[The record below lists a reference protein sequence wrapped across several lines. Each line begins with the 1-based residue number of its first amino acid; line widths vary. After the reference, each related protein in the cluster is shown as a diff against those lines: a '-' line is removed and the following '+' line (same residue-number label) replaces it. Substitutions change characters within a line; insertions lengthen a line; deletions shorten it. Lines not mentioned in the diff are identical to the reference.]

1 MSATTAGAHG
11 GSEAGVDQM
20 PVATAV
26 RLVGATKRFGA
37 LTAVDALDLD
47 VLQGE
52 FLALL
57 GPSGC
62 GKTTTLRMIGG
73 FESPD
78 AGTIY
83 IDGVDVTR
91 KPPDRRPVNTVFQSY
106 ALFPHMSAS
115 DNVEYGLRIRGV
127 DRAESARRVAEIL
140 ALVGLGDVGPK
151 RPRQLSGGM
160 QQRVALARALVLRPT
175 VLLLDEPLGSL
186 DLKFRK
192 QMQVEL
198 RRIHREVGGTF
209 VHVTH
214 DQEEAMT
221 MADRICVMD
230 RGRIVQIGA
239 PTEIY
244 DRPNSLYVA
253 GFIGS
258 MSFLDGSVASSDG
271 TNASVAVPGVGELRG
286 RSVEVLAVGAAASF
300 AIRPEQLT
308 PITQEMAVPG
318 CALTGRLTDL
328 VPTGSASLA
337 RVAAAG
343 GELVAQ
349 VPRSFDGRVG
359 EELTLAWQPE
369 VARVFSRPTA

>member
-1 MSATTAGAHG
+1 MSAITVGQHG
-11 GSEAGVDQM
+11 VSAV
-20 PVATAV
+20 AV
-26 RLVGATKRFGA
+26 RLAGATKRYGA

-47 VLQGE
+47 VVRGE

-78 AGTIY
+78 SGTIH

-106 ALFPHMSAS
+106 ALFPHMSVS
-115 DNVEYGLRIRGV
+115 DNVEYGLRVRGV
-127 DRAESARRVAEIL
+127 GRTESRRQVAEIL
-140 ALVGLGDVGPK
+140 ALVGLGDIGAK
-151 RPRQLSGGM
+151 RPRHLSGGM

-186 DLKFRK
+186 DLKLRK

-209 VHVTH
+209 IHVTH

-230 RGRIVQIGA
+230 RGRIVQSGT

-244 DRPNSLYVA
+244 DRPNSRYVA

-258 MSFLDGSVASSDG
+258 MSFLDGTLTSSDG
-271 TNASVAVPGVGELRG
+271 THGIVAVAGAGELRG
-286 RSVEVLAVGAAASF
+286 RLAETLAQGAAVSF
-300 AIRPEQLT
+300 AVRPEQLT
-308 PITQEMAVPG
+308 PVSPG
-318 CALTGRLTDL
+318 SAASGCSLSGRLMDL

-337 RVAAAG
+337 RVAVGG

-349 VPRSFDGRVG
+349 VPRRFNGRVG
-359 EELTLAWQPE
+359 EELTLSWEPD
-369 VARVFSRPTA
+369 VALVFSRPVS

>member
-1 MSATTAGAHG
+1 MTAAVGSSRPSTAATTT
-11 GSEAGVDQM
+11 VDG
-20 PVATAV
+20 TCAV
-26 RLVGATKRFGA
+26 RLSGATKRYGQ

-47 VLQGE
+47 VVRGE

-73 FESPD
+73 FETPD
-78 AGTIY
+78 AGSIH
-83 IDGVDVTR
+83 IDGVDVTG

-106 ALFPHMSAS
+106 ALFPHMSVW
-115 DNVEYGLRIRGV
+115 DNVEYGLRT
-127 DRAESARRVAEIL
+127 RRVARDESRRRVTDVL
-140 ALVGLGDVGPK
+140 TLVGLGDVGGK

-160 QQRVALARALVLRPT
+160 QQRVALARALVLKPT

-198 RRIHREVGGTF
+198 RRLHKEVGGTF
-209 VHVTH
+209 IHVTH

-221 MADRICVMD
+221 MADRICVMNS
-230 RGRIVQIGA
+230 GRIVQIGA

-244 DRPNSLYVA
+244 DRPRSRYVA

-258 MSFLDGSVASSDG
+258 MSFLDGALADSDG
-271 TNASVAVPGVGELRG
+271 EQAHVDIPGVGRLRA
-286 RSVEVLAVGAAASF
+286 RLAERVEPGAAVSF
-300 AIRPEQLT
+300 AVRPEQL
-308 PITQEMAVPG
+308 VPVPPGTVAAG
-318 CALTGRLTDL
+318 CSVTGRLVDL

-337 RVAAAG
+337 RVEAG
-343 GELVAQ
+343 SGTLVAQ
-349 VPRSFDGRVG
+349 VSRSFAGRLG
-359 EELTLAWQPE
+359 EDLTLAWDPIAAA
-369 VARVFSRPTA
+369 VFARNGS